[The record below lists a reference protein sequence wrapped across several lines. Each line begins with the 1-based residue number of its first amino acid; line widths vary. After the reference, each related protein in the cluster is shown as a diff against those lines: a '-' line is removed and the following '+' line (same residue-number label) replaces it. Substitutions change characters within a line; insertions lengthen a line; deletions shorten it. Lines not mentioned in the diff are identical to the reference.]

1 MAYDKLKILGLQAD
15 IEEALEGKIDGEAAS
30 KEECDKLILESVD
43 EIVSCFN
50 AAIDKL
56 VRDADYFY

>member
-1 MAYDKLKILGLQAD
+1 MAYDKLKILRLKDD
-15 IEEALEGKIDGEAAS
+15 IEEALEGKIDGEVAS

-43 EIVSCFN
+43 EIVSCFE